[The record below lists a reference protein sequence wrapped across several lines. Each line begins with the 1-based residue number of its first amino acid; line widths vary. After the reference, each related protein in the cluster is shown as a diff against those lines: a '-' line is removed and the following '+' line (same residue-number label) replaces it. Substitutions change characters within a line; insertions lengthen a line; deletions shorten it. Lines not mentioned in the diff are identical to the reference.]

1 MQLKKVIF
9 LKSLSGNTN
18 TAILTL
24 NKENSGID
32 ITLDLYNISPQN
44 LALGLNIDN
53 NVYKFPI
60 NSQKNKYKLSK
71 VNSIDSDISCA
82 VVDIS
87 NISKP
92 KAVLSGTYNVN
103 NQVIESFSHNDQEK
117 INISTDR
124 ANLYEIDDDAVDNQI
139 DGIINMKSCD
149 KDCSNCQYRHAFYEN
164 TDKVNSLNKSDN
176 NIKYSNSN
184 EDTISQESFYNEIA
198 LQLDDI
204 FKNNPQEKNLNA
216 MIPNSQWAKINY
228 YNKDGYYCIGTI
240 KDGQLVKYIGYAMP
254 SKVNLP
260 PPEDIN
266 DYAQFLPV
274 GDGENGYYIVY
285 QDAQNGESIKINFS

>member
-24 NKENSGID
+24 NKANSGLD

-44 LALGLNIDN
+44 LALGLNINN

-60 NSQKNKYKLSK
+60 NSKKNQFKLSN
-71 VNSIDSDISCA
+71 VNTIDSNISCA

-87 NISKP
+87 NISSP

-103 NQVIESFSHNDQEK
+103 QQVVDSFANNNQKQEEVAY
-117 INISTDR
+117 NR
-124 ANLYEIDDDAVDNQI
+124 AKLYEYEDDAVNEQI
-139 DGIINMKSCD
+139 DSIINMKDCD
-149 KDCSNCQYRHAFYEN
+149 KNCSNCKYRQAFYEHQ
-164 TDKVNSLNKSDN
+164 DKVNSLSKEEKNSKMFSNTTDN
-176 NIKYSNSN
+176 
-184 EDTISQESFYNEIA
+184 SQDNFYNEIA
-198 LQLDDI
+198 SQLDEI
-204 FKNNPQEKNLNA
+204 LKNNPKENNLIA

-228 YNKDGYYCIGTI
+228 FNKEGYYCIGII
-240 KDGQLVKYIGYAMP
+240 KDNKEVKYIGYAMP
-254 SKVNLP
+254 SKISLP

-266 DYAQFLPV
+266 EYAQFLPI
-274 GDGENGYYIVY
+274 GDGENGYYVVY
-285 QDAQNGESIKINFS
+285 QDAQNGDSIKVNFC

>member
-24 NKENSGID
+24 NKANSGLD

-44 LALGLNIDN
+44 LALGLNINN

-60 NSQKNKYKLSK
+60 NSKKNQFKLSN
-71 VNSIDSDISCA
+71 VNTIDSNISCA

-87 NISKP
+87 NISSP

-103 NQVIESFSHNDQEK
+103 QQVVDSFANNNQKQEEVPY
-117 INISTDR
+117 NR
-124 ANLYEIDDDAVDNQI
+124 AKLYEYEDDAVNEQI
-139 DGIINMKSCD
+139 DSIINMKDCD
-149 KDCSNCQYRHAFYEN
+149 KNCSNCKYRQAFYEHQ
-164 TDKVNSLNKSDN
+164 DKVNSLSKEEKNSKMFSNTTDN
-176 NIKYSNSN
+176 
-184 EDTISQESFYNEIA
+184 SQDNFYNEIA
-198 LQLDDI
+198 SQLDEI
-204 FKNNPQEKNLNA
+204 LKNNPKENNLIA

-228 YNKDGYYCIGTI
+228 FNKEGYYCIGII
-240 KDGQLVKYIGYAMP
+240 KDNKEVKYIGYAMP
-254 SKVNLP
+254 SKIGLP

-266 DYAQFLPV
+266 EYAQFLPI
-274 GDGENGYYIVY
+274 GDGENGYYVVY
-285 QDAQNGESIKINFS
+285 QDAQNGDSIKVNFC

>member
-24 NKENSGID
+24 NKVNNGLD

-44 LALGLNIDN
+44 LALGLNINN

-60 NSQKNKYKLSK
+60 NSKKNQFKLQN
-71 VNSIDSDISCA
+71 VNNLDSNISCA

-87 NISKP
+87 NISSP

-103 NQVIESFSHNDQEK
+103 QQVVDSFANNNQKQEEVPY
-117 INISTDR
+117 NR
-124 ANLYEIDDDAVDNQI
+124 AKLYEYEDDAVNEQI
-139 DGIINMKSCD
+139 DSIINMKDYD
-149 KDCSNCQYRHAFYEN
+149 KNCSNCKYRQAFYEHQ
-164 TDKVNSLNKSDN
+164 DKVNSLSKEEKNSKMFSNTTDN
-176 NIKYSNSN
+176 
-184 EDTISQESFYNEIA
+184 SQDNFYNEIA
-198 LQLDDI
+198 SQLDEI
-204 FKNNPQEKNLNA
+204 LKNNPKENNLIA

-228 YNKDGYYCIGTI
+228 FNKEGYYCIGII
-240 KDGQLVKYIGYAMP
+240 KDNKEVKYIGYAMP

-266 DYAQFLPV
+266 EYAQFLPI
-274 GDGENGYYIVY
+274 GDGENGYYVVY
-285 QDAQNGESIKINFS
+285 QDAQNGDSIKINFC

>member
-24 NKENSGID
+24 NKANNGLD

-44 LALGLNIDN
+44 LALGLNINN

-60 NSQKNKYKLSK
+60 NSKKNQFKLSN
-71 VNSIDSDISCA
+71 VNTIDSNISCA

-87 NISKP
+87 NISSP

-103 NQVIESFSHNDQEK
+103 QQVVDSFADNNQKQEEVSY
-117 INISTDR
+117 NR
-124 ANLYEIDDDAVDNQI
+124 AKLYEYEDDAVNEQVDS
-139 DGIINMKSCD
+139 IINMKNCD
-149 KDCSNCQYRHAFYEN
+149 KNCSNCKYRQAFYEHQ
-164 TDKVNSLNKSDN
+164 DKVNSLSKEEKISKMFSNTTDN
-176 NIKYSNSN
+176 
-184 EDTISQESFYNEIA
+184 SQDNFYNEIA
-198 LQLDDI
+198 SQLDEI
-204 FKNNPQEKNLNA
+204 LKNNPKENNLIA

-228 YNKDGYYCIGTI
+228 FNKEGYYCIGII
-240 KDGQLVKYIGYAMP
+240 KDDNGVKYIGYAMP

-266 DYAQFLPV
+266 EYAQFLPI
-274 GDGENGYYIVY
+274 GDGENGYYVVY
-285 QDAQNGESIKINFS
+285 QDAQNGDSIKVNFC

>member
-24 NKENSGID
+24 NKVNNGLD

-44 LALGLNIDN
+44 LALGLNINN

-60 NSQKNKYKLSK
+60 NSKKNQFKLSN
-71 VNSIDSDISCA
+71 VNTIDSNISCA

-87 NISKP
+87 NISSP

-103 NQVIESFSHNDQEK
+103 QQVVDSFADNNQKQEEVSY
-117 INISTDR
+117 NR
-124 ANLYEIDDDAVDNQI
+124 AKLYEYEDDAVNEQVDS
-139 DGIINMKSCD
+139 IINMKNCD
-149 KDCSNCQYRHAFYEN
+149 KNCSNCKYRQAFYEHQ
-164 TDKVNSLNKSDN
+164 DKVNSLSKEEKISKMFSNTTDN
-176 NIKYSNSN
+176 
-184 EDTISQESFYNEIA
+184 SQDNFYNEIA
-198 LQLDDI
+198 SQLDEI
-204 FKNNPQEKNLNA
+204 LKNNPKENNLIA

-228 YNKDGYYCIGTI
+228 FNKEGYYCIGII
-240 KDGQLVKYIGYAMP
+240 KDDNGVKYIGYAMP

-266 DYAQFLPV
+266 EYAQFLPI
-274 GDGENGYYIVY
+274 GDGENGYYVVY
-285 QDAQNGESIKINFS
+285 QDAQNGDSIKVNFC

>member
-24 NKENSGID
+24 NKANSGLD

-44 LALGLNIDN
+44 LALGLNINN

-60 NSQKNKYKLSK
+60 NSKKNQFKLSN
-71 VNSIDSDISCA
+71 VNTIDSNISCA

-87 NISKP
+87 NISSP

-103 NQVIESFSHNDQEK
+103 QQVVDSFANNNQKQEEVPY
-117 INISTDR
+117 NR
-124 ANLYEIDDDAVDNQI
+124 AKLYEYEDDAVNEQI
-139 DGIINMKSCD
+139 DSIINMKDCD
-149 KDCSNCQYRHAFYEN
+149 KNCSNCKYRQAFYEHQ
-164 TDKVNSLNKSDN
+164 DKVNSLSKEEKISKTSTCTTDN
-176 NIKYSNSN
+176 
-184 EDTISQESFYNEIA
+184 SQENFYNEIA
-198 LQLDDI
+198 SQLDEI
-204 FKNNPQEKNLNA
+204 LKNNPKENNLIA

-228 YNKDGYYCIGTI
+228 FNKEGYYCIGII
-240 KDGQLVKYIGYAMP
+240 KDDKGVKYIGYAMP

-266 DYAQFLPV
+266 EYAQFLPI
-274 GDGENGYYIVY
+274 GDGENGYYVVY
-285 QDAQNGESIKINFS
+285 QDAQNGDSIKVNFC

>member
-24 NKENSGID
+24 NKANNGLD

-44 LALGLNIDN
+44 LALGLNINN

-60 NSQKNKYKLSK
+60 NSKKNQFKLSN
-71 VNSIDSDISCA
+71 VNTIDSNISCA

-87 NISKP
+87 NISSP

-103 NQVIESFSHNDQEK
+103 QQVVDSFADNNQKQEEVSY
-117 INISTDR
+117 NR
-124 ANLYEIDDDAVDNQI
+124 AKLYEYEDDAVNEQVDS
-139 DGIINMKSCD
+139 IINMKNCD
-149 KDCSNCQYRHAFYEN
+149 KNCSNCKYRQAFYEHQ
-164 TDKVNSLNKSDN
+164 DKVNSLSKEEKISKMFSNTTDN
-176 NIKYSNSN
+176 
-184 EDTISQESFYNEIA
+184 SQDNFYNEIA
-198 LQLDDI
+198 SQLDEI
-204 FKNNPQEKNLNA
+204 LKNNPKENNLIA

-228 YNKDGYYCIGTI
+228 FNKEGYYCIGII
-240 KDGQLVKYIGYAMP
+240 KDDNGVKYIGYAMP

-266 DYAQFLPV
+266 EYAQFLPI
-274 GDGENGYYIVY
+274 GDGENGYYVVY
-285 QDAQNGESIKINFS
+285 QDAQTGESIKINFC

>member
-24 NKENSGID
+24 NKANSGLD

-44 LALGLNIDN
+44 LALGLNINN

-60 NSQKNKYKLSK
+60 NSKKNQFKLSN
-71 VNSIDSDISCA
+71 VNTIDSNISCA

-87 NISKP
+87 NISSP

-103 NQVIESFSHNDQEK
+103 QQVVDSFANNNQKQEEVAY
-117 INISTDR
+117 NR
-124 ANLYEIDDDAVDNQI
+124 AKLYEYEDDAVNEQI
-139 DGIINMKSCD
+139 DSIINMKDCD
-149 KDCSNCQYRHAFYEN
+149 KNCSNCKYRQAFYEHQ
-164 TDKVNSLNKSDN
+164 DKVNSLSKEEKISKTSTCTTDN
-176 NIKYSNSN
+176 
-184 EDTISQESFYNEIA
+184 SQENFYNEIA
-198 LQLDDI
+198 SQLDEI
-204 FKNNPQEKNLNA
+204 LKNNPKENNLIA

-228 YNKDGYYCIGTI
+228 FNKEGYYCIGII
-240 KDGQLVKYIGYAMP
+240 KDDKGVKYIGYAMP

-266 DYAQFLPV
+266 EYAQFLPI
-274 GDGENGYYIVY
+274 GDGENGYYVVY
-285 QDAQNGESIKINFS
+285 QDAQNGDSIKVNFC

>member
-24 NKENSGID
+24 NKANSGLD

-44 LALGLNIDN
+44 LALGLNINN

-60 NSQKNKYKLSK
+60 NSKKNQFKLSN
-71 VNSIDSDISCA
+71 VNTIDSNISCA

-87 NISKP
+87 NISSP

-103 NQVIESFSHNDQEK
+103 QQVVDSFANNNQKQEEVAY
-117 INISTDR
+117 NR
-124 ANLYEIDDDAVDNQI
+124 AKLYEYEDDAVNEQI
-139 DGIINMKSCD
+139 DSIINMKDCD
-149 KDCSNCQYRHAFYEN
+149 KNCSNCKYRQAFYEHQ
-164 TDKVNSLNKSDN
+164 DKVNSLSEEEKISKTSTCTTDN
-176 NIKYSNSN
+176 
-184 EDTISQESFYNEIA
+184 SQENFYNEIA
-198 LQLDDI
+198 SQLDEI
-204 FKNNPQEKNLNA
+204 LKNNPKENNLIA

-228 YNKDGYYCIGTI
+228 FNKEGYYCIGII
-240 KDGQLVKYIGYAMP
+240 KDDNGVKYIGYAMP

-266 DYAQFLPV
+266 EYAQFLPI
-274 GDGENGYYIVY
+274 GDGENGYYVVY
-285 QDAQNGESIKINFS
+285 QDAQNGDSIKVNFC

>member
-24 NKENSGID
+24 NKANSGLD

-44 LALGLNIDN
+44 LALGLNINN

-60 NSQKNKYKLSK
+60 NSKKNQFKLSN
-71 VNSIDSDISCA
+71 VNTIDSNISCA

-87 NISKP
+87 NISSP

-103 NQVIESFSHNDQEK
+103 QQVVDSFANNNQKQEEVPY
-117 INISTDR
+117 NR
-124 ANLYEIDDDAVDNQI
+124 AKLYEYEDDAVNEQI
-139 DGIINMKSCD
+139 DSIINMKDCD
-149 KDCSNCQYRHAFYEN
+149 KNCSNCKYRQAFYEHQ
-164 TDKVNSLNKSDN
+164 DKVNSLSKEEKNSKMLSNTTDN
-176 NIKYSNSN
+176 
-184 EDTISQESFYNEIA
+184 SQDNFYNEIA
-198 LQLDDI
+198 SQLDEI
-204 FKNNPQEKNLNA
+204 LKNNPKENNLIA

-228 YNKDGYYCIGTI
+228 FNKEGYYCIGII
-240 KDGQLVKYIGYAMP
+240 KDNKEVKYIGYAMP
-254 SKVNLP
+254 SKIGLP

-266 DYAQFLPV
+266 EYAQFLPI
-274 GDGENGYYIVY
+274 GDGENGYYVVY
-285 QDAQNGESIKINFS
+285 QDAQNGDSIKVNFC

>member
-24 NKENSGID
+24 NKANSGLD

-44 LALGLNIDN
+44 LALGLNINN

-60 NSQKNKYKLSK
+60 NSKKNQFKLQN
-71 VNSIDSDISCA
+71 VNNLDSNISCA

-87 NISKP
+87 NISSP

-103 NQVIESFSHNDQEK
+103 QQVVDSFANNNQKQEEVPY
-117 INISTDR
+117 NR
-124 ANLYEIDDDAVDNQI
+124 AKLYEYEDDAVNEQI
-139 DGIINMKSCD
+139 DSIINMKDCE
-149 KDCSNCQYRHAFYEN
+149 KNCSNCKYRQAFYEHQ
-164 TDKVNSLNKSDN
+164 DKVNSLSKEEKNSKMFSNTTDN
-176 NIKYSNSN
+176 
-184 EDTISQESFYNEIA
+184 SQDNFYNEIA
-198 LQLDDI
+198 SQLDEI
-204 FKNNPQEKNLNA
+204 LKNNPKENNLIA

-228 YNKDGYYCIGTI
+228 FNKEGYYCIGII
-240 KDGQLVKYIGYAMP
+240 KDNKEVKYIGYAMP
-254 SKVNLP
+254 SKISLP

-266 DYAQFLPV
+266 EYAQFLPI
-274 GDGENGYYIVY
+274 GDGENGYYVVY
-285 QDAQNGESIKINFS
+285 QDAQNGDSIKVNFC